1 MNTNRTA
8 SLPEIVL
15 SESEHASLM
24 NLASEAEDRL
34 PGVGEALLAELDRAA
49 IVASQD
55 MPDDI
60 VRMGSSVLY
69 RSDDGAER
77 EVRLVYPAK
86 ADIAEGLISVM
97 TPIGAALIGMK
108 EGSSIDWTARDGR
121 EHRLTVLRV
130 RQEAE
135 EASNVRELRPR
146 PAPHLPFDNGD
157 GDDPGP
163 QAA

>member
-1 MNTNRTA
+1 RPEPWGAPLIILFSAAVFQQGAPQEHHPANARACRSARRMTVNTNRTA
-8 SLPEIVL
+8 SLPDIVL

-24 NLASEAEDRL
+24 NLASEAEERL

-97 TPIGAALIGMK
+97 TPIGGA
-108 EGSSIDWTARDGR
+108 
-121 EHRLTVLRV
+121 
-130 RQEAE
+130 
-135 EASNVRELRPR
+135 
-146 PAPHLPFDNGD
+146 
-157 GDDPGP
+157 
-163 QAA
+163 